1 MGLRILLTNYTLS
14 TRSGS
19 ELFVWDLATG
29 LQTRGHEPV
38 VYAPTL
44 GRLAHELRAATI
56 PVVGDQ
62 WIETYREVIDEHRAA
77 PDGDQEI
84 ELRLASGYLSTIRP
98 NAPSAPAYGF
108 LREMY
113 FTCERSRW
121 TAGRIAARLRSS

>member
-29 LQTRGHEPV
+29 LQARGHEPL

-56 PVVGDQ
+56 PVVAD
-62 WIETYREVIDEHRAA
+62 
-77 PDGDQEI
+77 
-84 ELRLASGYLSTIRP
+84 LRQIRP
-98 NAPSAPAYGF
+98 EAIVEVH
-108 LREMY
+108 R
-113 FTCERSRW
+113 
-121 TAGRIAARLRSS
+121 